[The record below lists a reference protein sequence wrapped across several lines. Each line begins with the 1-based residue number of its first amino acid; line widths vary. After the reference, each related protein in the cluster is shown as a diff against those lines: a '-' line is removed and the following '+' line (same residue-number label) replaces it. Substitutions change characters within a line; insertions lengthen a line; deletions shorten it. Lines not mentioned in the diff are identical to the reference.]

1 MDAVN
6 AQLILVRR
14 RASDGKAFFKYGSSG
29 DLNTVAAEVRSGV
42 RGMGRGVGG
51 EGGRRGL
58 EEVVIGGRGGGS
70 DALMM

>member
-14 RASDGKAFFKYGSSG
+14 RASDRKAFFKYGSSG

-42 RGMGRGVGG
+42 RGMGRGVVWCGVVAWRGWSERGAG
-51 EGGRRGL
+51 EDSRKW
-58 EEVVIGGRGGGS
+58 
-70 DALMM
+70 